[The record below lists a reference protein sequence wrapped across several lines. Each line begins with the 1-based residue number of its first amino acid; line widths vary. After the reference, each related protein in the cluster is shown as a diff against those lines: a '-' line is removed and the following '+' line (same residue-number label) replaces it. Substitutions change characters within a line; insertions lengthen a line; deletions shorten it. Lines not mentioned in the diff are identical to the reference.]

1 MVLDFL
7 SESALL
13 AAGEVL
19 DCRAFCN
26 RPLLNLIP
34 PSIMGVYSARPQP
47 WLMTWLGPTCASR
60 AQIKVSFY
68 SENDLFT

>member
-26 RPLLNLIP
+26 RPLLNLGP
-34 PSIMGVYSARPQP
+34 PFNNGCVVLDPSHG
-47 WLMTWLGPTCASR
+47 
-60 AQIKVSFY
+60 
-68 SENDLFT
+68 